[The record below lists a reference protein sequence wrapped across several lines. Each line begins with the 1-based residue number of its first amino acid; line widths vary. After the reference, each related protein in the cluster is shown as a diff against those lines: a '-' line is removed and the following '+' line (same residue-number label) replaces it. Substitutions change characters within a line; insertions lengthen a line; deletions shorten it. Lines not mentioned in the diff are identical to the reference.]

1 MRWLRP
7 TVPHDTP
14 EEALDDVA
22 RSLEAAAHEA
32 PPSRRAETLREA
44 LLDDVGVDRH
54 VAPGLVPLALAAGV
68 LLLALVVGIGGPA
81 VGSWIGDMLD
91 VSQPAPSGPELN
103 ATDEPDHDDL
113 REPSRT
119 ASPRWSP
126 PAVPSPSA
134 SGAPNGSSDP
144 SPAGGDEPPVAP
156 TPTPT
161 PTPTPD
167 GPPPHASPDGPPSPM
182 PTPPIGVPGG

>member
-7 TVPHDTP
+7 TVTHDTP

-32 PPSRRAETLREA
+32 PPPRRAETIREA
-44 LLDDVGVDRH
+44 LLDDVGADRRA
-54 VAPGLVPLALAAGV
+54 APGLMPLALAAGV

-91 VSQPAPSGPELN
+91 ISQPAPNGPELN
-103 ATDEPDHDDL
+103 ATDEADHDDL

-119 ASPRWSP
+119 AAPRSPS

-134 SGAPNGSSDP
+134 SDLPNGSSDP
-144 SPAGGDEPPVAP
+144 SPAVDDEPPIA
-156 TPTPT
+156 PTPT